1 MRKSQEEPENGKN
14 ILSLQKQKDGQQ
26 ISFFFFDNRFLNT
39 IETEAKN
46 NVVAYLK

>member
-26 ISFFFFDNRFLNT
+26 ISFFFFLTTDFLT
-39 IETEAKN
+39 QLR
-46 NVVAYLK
+46 LKPKTM